1 MIVRFD
7 DLPHL
12 IVNGLTTAIFL
23 AALIWFLSPVA
34 RSVRAGW
41 KSRVSWILAIGASL
55 YVAGFY
61 IPLGPL
67 CVLWK
72 AKRVEEE
79 RRVSRASANPPT
91 ALDVS

>member
-1 MIVRFD
+1 M
-7 DLPHL
+7 
-12 IVNGLTTAIFL
+12 
-23 AALIWFLSPVA
+23 
-34 RSVRAGW
+34 
-41 KSRVSWILAIGASL
+41 
-55 YVAGFY
+55 AGFY